1 MADPLQTAIAAARE
15 AGAVL
20 LEHLQRPLQIEE
32 KAHRA
37 DLVTIAD
44 RASERL
50 IVERLRAGFPNASI
64 LGEEGGE
71 YAAVREPIDAASGQ
85 AVRERWIIDP
95 LDGTTNYAHGYPLFC
110 ISIAY
115 ERDGEVRAGVVYA
128 PLMRELFSATL
139 GGGAHCNGEP
149 IRVSSIAALGEAMV
163 VTGFKPYD
171 YETNAP
177 YFAKASHHAQ
187 AVRRDGAAALDLAYT
202 AMGRFD
208 AFWEFEL
215 APWDMAAG
223 ALIVREA
230 GGTVTAI
237 DGSAFDLSGQSI
249 MASNGAIH
257 RELCGLF
264 NQPG

>member
-1 MADPLQTAIAAARE
+1 MPDALATAVAAARE

-20 LEHLQRPLQIEE
+20 LDYLHRPLSIEE
-32 KAHRA
+32 KGRRA

-44 RASERL
+44 RASEDV
-50 IVERLRAGFPNASI
+50 IVQRLRRDFPDAAI
-64 LGEEGGE
+64 LGEEGGV
-71 YAAVREPIDAASGQ
+71 YHALRQ
-85 AVRERWIIDP
+85 AHDDRGRWIIDP

-115 ERDGEVRAGVVYA
+115 ERDGEIEAAVISA
-128 PLMRELFSATL
+128 PLMHELFTAER
-139 GGGAHCNGEP
+139 GKGAFCNGEP
-149 IRVSSIAALGEAMV
+149 IHVSEIAALGEAMV

-177 YFAKASHHAQ
+177 YFAEASRHAQ

-208 AFWEFEL
+208 GFWEFDL

-223 ALIVREA
+223 LLIVREA
-230 GGTVTAI
+230 GGVVTQT
-237 DGSAFDLSGQSI
+237 DGAAFDLNGRSI
-249 MASNGAIH
+249 LATNGRIH
-257 RELCGLF
+257 EEMRTMF
-264 NQPG
+264 SSR